1 MEGGIIYGGDFL
13 SEILILHVNSAGED
27 LYKKLV
33 EVIKESGHNIQKV
46 AIESCLPLQ
55 FDSLRIL
62 PDRHQVFQGS
72 REIVLT
78 MKEFQ
83 ILVLIAQNKGRVF
96 SKEQIY
102 NVVWQ
107 ELYSGDCN
115 IVMSHIHNIREK
127 IEVNPSEPV
136 YIQTVWGVGYRFN
149 KNLYNGL

>member
-1 MEGGIIYGGDFL
+1 MAKIHR
-13 SEILILHVNSAGED
+13 HVFENPG
-27 LYKKLV
+27 
-33 EVIKESGHNIQKV
+33 
-46 AIESCLPLQ
+46 
-55 FDSLRIL
+55 
-62 PDRHQVFQGS
+62 DRHQVFQGS

-83 ILVLIAQNKGRVF
+83 ILVLLAQNKGRIF

-136 YIQTVWGVGYRFN
+136 YILLFVSLSEPKSSVFLQI
-149 KNLYNGL
+149 K

>member
-1 MEGGIIYGGDFL
+1 MLMKQSKMQFQ
-13 SEILILHVNSAGED
+13 EIQISSLDNGCPE
-27 LYKKLV
+27 
-33 EVIKESGHNIQKV
+33 Q
-46 AIESCLPLQ
+46 LQ
-55 FDSLRIL
+55 
-62 PDRHQVFQGS
+62 
-72 REIVLT
+72 
-78 MKEFQ
+78 
-83 ILVLIAQNKGRVF
+83 
-96 SKEQIY
+96 EQIY